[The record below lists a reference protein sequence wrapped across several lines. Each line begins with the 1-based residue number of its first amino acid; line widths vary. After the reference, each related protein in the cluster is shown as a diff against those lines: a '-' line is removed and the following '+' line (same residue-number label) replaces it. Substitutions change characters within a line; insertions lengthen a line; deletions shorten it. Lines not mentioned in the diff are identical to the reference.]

1 MKQNQSIQSS
11 RTTRVTRI
19 SLALA
24 ALLGMGAIAHG
35 WSIPLPH
42 ANSADTGLSDDGR
55 GTPYKVDKIDNL
67 CGLAEPRQL
76 SKPAKVD
83 YDVLLEATDEYR
95 EIRDKKIDL
104 ESARG
109 VEVHNKAHSRIV
121 AACERART
129 KLGHCSVWKTISRRN
144 GKPIPNLTKSIKLDL
159 AEGV

>member
-1 MKQNQSIQSS
+1 MKQNQTIQSS
-11 RTTRVTRI
+11 RSKRVTRI
-19 SLALA
+19 SLALT
-24 ALLGMGAIAHG
+24 ALLGMATMARG
-35 WSIPLPH
+35 WSIPLLS

-55 GTPYKVDKIDNL
+55 GTPYKVDKTDNL

-109 VEVHNKAHSRIV
+109 VELHNKAHSRIV

-129 KLGHCSVWKTISRRN
+129 KLGHCSVWKTIARRN